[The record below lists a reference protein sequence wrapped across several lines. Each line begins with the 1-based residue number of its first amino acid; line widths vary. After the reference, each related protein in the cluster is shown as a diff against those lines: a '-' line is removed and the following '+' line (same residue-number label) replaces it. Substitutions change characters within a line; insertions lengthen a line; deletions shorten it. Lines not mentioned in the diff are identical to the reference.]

1 MFSIPIILDLQIIL
15 NAFVLNQ
22 VFDQN
27 DWYSFDYIIE
37 TITVDAKNLVV
48 VVDMSSSLT
57 QI

>member
-1 MFSIPIILDLQIIL
+1 MQ
-15 NAFVLNQ
+15 FVLNQ
-22 VFDQN
+22 VFEEFKMIGIQLIVN
-27 DWYSFDYIIE
+27 IIE